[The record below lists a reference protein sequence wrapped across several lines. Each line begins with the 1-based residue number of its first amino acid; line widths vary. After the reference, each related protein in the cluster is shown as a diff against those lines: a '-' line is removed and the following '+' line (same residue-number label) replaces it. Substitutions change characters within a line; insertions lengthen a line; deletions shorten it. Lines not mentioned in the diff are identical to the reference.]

1 MLLITKHFIFCCM
14 YRQIYCVSSILIGFT
29 ITCMLVLDHF
39 SCDFCS
45 DCPFFLY
52 LKYIISLLGFFV
64 ILLCSSCVAC
74 LFFFLRWDF
83 LFLVLTGW
91 IHWFLWSN
99 LLGAIEHKLFVA
111 SLNKQAT
118 PKEIEEASILHFL
131 FSLTMYESIQ
141 CSVKTSQPWS

>member
-1 MLLITKHFIFCCM
+1 MRIPLYAAYTKHFIFCCM

-52 LKYIISLLGFFV
+52 LKYIISLLGFV
-64 ILLCSSCVAC
+64 SCV
-74 LFFFLRWDF
+74 FFFVV
-83 LFLVLTGW
+83 VLIGW